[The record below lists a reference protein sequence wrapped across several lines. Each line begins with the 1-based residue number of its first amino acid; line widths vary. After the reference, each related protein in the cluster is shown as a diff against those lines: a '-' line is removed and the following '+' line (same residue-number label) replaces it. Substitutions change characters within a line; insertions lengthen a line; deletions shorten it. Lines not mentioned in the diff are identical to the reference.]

1 MTTFNK
7 FLSTFDSDASRR
19 GKQFEV
25 FVKWF
30 LKNDPDWSSQVDT
43 VWLWDEYPHRWG
55 PDCGIDLV
63 FKHKNGE
70 TWAVQA
76 KCYSSE
82 YQITK
87 YDVDKFLSE
96 SSRKEINKRLLI
108 ATTDKLGVNARQVCE
123 AQEKQVIRYL
133 LSHFEDSNIDYP
145 SSLSDLSKAKTKTK
159 PSPKPH
165 QIEAIEAVKNGFETH
180 PRGQLIMACG
190 TGKTYTTLW
199 IKEKIKPQTT
209 LVLLPSLSL
218 LSQTLHEWIFA
229 SNDEFEALCVCS
241 DISVSKRDSDEL
253 VSSVSDLA
261 FPVTS
266 NTQEIASFLKQNKPK
281 VIFSTY
287 QSSPLI
293 AEAQLDSSVTDFDL
307 VVADEAHRCAG
318 KVDGSFSTVLDGKKI
333 RSTKRLFTTAT
344 PRTYSTQ
351 LKKLAE
357 ERGVEIYGMD
367 DEEVFGTV
375 LYKLNFGEAIR
386 RGLLTDYQVVVIG
399 IDDETV
405 GSLIGNREFVK
416 LDPESEE
423 DAESLAI
430 KVGLLKAIKDFDLRR
445 VISFHSRVNRAKD
458 FSEQLPNVLNWID
471 EDKRPV
477 GNLKADFVSGEMA
490 TDKRRLK
497 LSQLKEINS
506 NERALLTNA
515 RCLSEGVDVPTLDGV
530 AFIDPKGSQADII
543 QAVGRAIRLSPNKE
557 KGTIILPVFIES
569 GANEEISLT
578 TSRFKPVWDVLNAL
592 KAHDDVLA
600 DELDQ
605 MRVGLGRRSGGSF
618 EIGGF
623 SKIEIDLPISVNQS
637 FVESIKTL
645 LVESVTDS
653 WEFWF
658 GLLEKYIDENGDSY
672 VSSRYVTDDGYQL
685 GQWVSHQR
693 RYRNTISS
701 DRKAKLNSLPTW
713 SWDLLD
719 EKWEEGY
726 RHLKLYRE
734 VNQNCSVPLSFET
747 SDGYKLG
754 RWVGTQRAQMKNMSD
769 ERKKRLEQI
778 PDWKWSLIDD
788 KWEESFQALL
798 VYKHQ
803 NSHSFVPTNYKL
815 PSGYSLGK
823 WVSKQRQ
830 DKGILSDERKA
841 KLLTLGDWVW
851 DVVDHTW
858 EKAFQELVSYV
869 DINKSALV
877 PSGYK
882 SESGFTLGSW
892 ITKQRINKEKI
903 SEDKVRRLESLEG
916 WSWDPLND
924 RWDRGFEYLKDYSL
938 THGNVFVPPDY
949 ELPDG
954 FKLGQWIGTQRR
966 TKDSLSDERRSKLEG
981 LTGWVWSVQ
990 EAQWNEGI
998 QNLIEYS
1005 AKNGDCLV
1013 PQKFVTES
1021 GYRLGNWVSSLRVR
1035 FDTLS
1040 NEKQT
1045 QIENISGWVR
1055 QVFKKTKKANS

>member
-7 FLSTFDSDASRR
+7 FLSTFDPDASRR

-30 LKNDPDWSSQVDT
+30 LKNDPEWSSQVDT

-87 YDVDKFLSE
+87 HDVDKFLSE

-108 ATTDKLGVNARQVCE
+108 ATTDKLGANARQVCE

-133 LSHFEDSNIDYP
+133 LSHFEDSNIEYP
-145 SSLSDLSKAKTKTK
+145 SSLSDLSKAKTKPK

-165 QIEAIEAVKNGFETH
+165 QIEAIEAVKIGFETQ

-199 IKEKIKPQTT
+199 IKEKIQPKST

-241 DISVSKRDSDEL
+241 DISVGKRDSDEL

-266 NTQEIASFLKQNKPK
+266 NPHDIASFLKQDKPR

-287 QSSPLI
+287 QSSQLI
-293 AEAQLDSSVTDFDL
+293 AEAQLDLSVPSFDL

-318 KVDGSFSTVLDGKKI
+318 KVDGSFSTILDSKKI
-333 RSTKRLFTTAT
+333 RSEKRLFTTAT

-351 LKKLAE
+351 LKKSAE
-357 ERGVEIYGMD
+357 ERGVDIYGMD
-367 DEEVFGTV
+367 DEEVFGSV

-399 IDDETV
+399 IDDKTV
-405 GSLIGNREFVK
+405 GSLVGNREFVK
-416 LDPESEE
+416 FDPDSEE

-458 FSEQLPNVLNWID
+458 FSEQLPNVLKWID

-477 GNLKADFVSGEMA
+477 GILKADFVSGEMA

-497 LSQLKEINS
+497 LAQLKEIHS

-569 GANEEISLT
+569 GSSQEMSLT
-578 TSRFKPVWDVLNAL
+578 TSRFKSVWDVLNAL

-605 MRVGLGRRSGGSF
+605 MRVGLGRRAGGSF

-623 SKIEIDLPISVNQS
+623 SKIQIDLPISVNQS
-637 FVESIKTL
+637 FVESIRTL

-658 GLLEKYIDENGDSY
+658 GLLKKYIDENSDSY
-672 VSSRYVTDDGYQL
+672 VSARYVTDDGYQL

-693 RYRNTISS
+693 RYRNTISN
-701 DRKAKLNSLPTW
+701 DRRDKLNSLPTW

-726 RHLKLYRE
+726 RHLKLYGE
-734 VNQNCSVPLSFET
+734 INQSCSVPLAYET
-747 SDGYKLG
+747 TDGYKLG
-754 RWVGTQRAQMKNMSD
+754 RWVGTQRSQMDNMSD
-769 ERKKRLEQI
+769 DRKKRLEQI

-788 KWEESFQALL
+788 KWEENFQALL
-798 VYKHQ
+798 VYKNQ

-830 DKGILSDERKA
+830 DKDNLSDERKA
-841 KLLTLGDWVW
+841 KLLTLDDWVW
-851 DVVDHTW
+851 DVVEHMW
-858 EKAFQELVSYV
+858 NKAYQNLVGYV
-869 DINKSALV
+869 DTYKTALV
-877 PSGYK
+877 PPSYK
-882 SESGFTLGSW
+882 TESGFSLGDW
-892 ITKQRINKEKI
+892 VIKQRKSKDSMSKERA
-903 SEDKVRRLESLEG
+903 ERLEALSE

-924 RWDRGFEYLKDYSL
+924 RWNKGYEYLKYYLES
-938 THGNVFVPPDY
+938 HGDLFVPPDY

-966 TKDSLSDERRSKLEG
+966 TKDSLSHERILKLEEI
-981 LTGWVWSVQ
+981 TGWVWSVQ
-990 EAQWNEGI
+990 EAQWNEGVKH
-998 QNLIEYS
+998 LIDYS
-1005 AKNGDCLV
+1005 KNHGDCLV
-1013 PQKFVTES
+1013 PQKFVS
-1021 GYRLGNWVSSLRVR
+1021 DDGYRLGNWVSSLRMR
-1035 FDTLS
+1035 FDSLPE
-1040 NEKQT
+1040 EKQI
-1045 QIENISGWVR
+1045 QLESIPGWVR
-1055 QVFKKTKKANS
+1055 RVFSKK